1 MKLAKIVG
9 FQRLDFKAHLA
20 CEIVDE
26 EQEQEQE
33 EYIIISFIRNTMKH

>member
-26 EQEQEQE
+26 EQEQE

>member
-9 FQRLDFKAHLA
+9 FQRLDFKPHLA

-26 EQEQEQE
+26 EQE